1 MTSPALADGAP
12 ADAGRRREREGS
24 AATVACAD
32 AAGGGGR
39 KGRPGPGAGERA
51 DRAAGTAR
59 TRPPV
64 RVFGVRHHGPGS
76 SRALAAALEEYRPD
90 CVLVEGP
97 ADADGLIGWTGSA
110 EMVPPVALMAWQV
123 DAPSRSVSWPF
134 AVFSPEWQAL
144 RWAADH
150 GAQAR
155 FMDMPSGVVLA
166 HGAQETERGGAEP
179 AVEPEAGA
187 KPGGAQTGGNRPN
200 AAETGS
206 AEPEGAGS
214 AGEAEAGSTQARR
227 IDPIAELA
235 RVAGYDDPEAWTAT
249 RSTP

>member
-76 SRALAAALEEYRPD
+76 SRALAAALEEVIARP
-90 CVLVEGP
+90 GP
-97 ADADGLIGWTGSA
+97 AAVLRACAVVDR
-110 EMVPPVALMAWQV
+110 VRAL
-123 DAPSRSVSWPF
+123 
-134 AVFSPEWQAL
+134 
-144 RWAADH
+144 AA
-150 GAQAR
+150 
-155 FMDMPSGVVLA
+155 
-166 HGAQETERGGAEP
+166 
-179 AVEPEAGA
+179 
-187 KPGGAQTGGNRPN
+187 
-200 AAETGS
+200 
-206 AEPEGAGS
+206 
-214 AGEAEAGSTQARR
+214 
-227 IDPIAELA
+227 
-235 RVAGYDDPEAWTAT
+235 
-249 RSTP
+249 